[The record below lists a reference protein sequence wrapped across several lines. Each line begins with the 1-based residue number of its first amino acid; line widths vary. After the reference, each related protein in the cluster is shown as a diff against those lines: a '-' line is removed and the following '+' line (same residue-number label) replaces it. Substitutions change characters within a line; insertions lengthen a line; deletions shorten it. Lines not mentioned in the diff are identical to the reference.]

1 MMAFILRC
9 ASFRKVNFAFV
20 FSVMETVD
28 KLSYERESIFDV
40 FKEATASSIFVTVFS
55 TSEEK
60 HQDIW
65 LPP

>member
-28 KLSYERESIFDV
+28 KLSYERESIF
-40 FKEATASSIFVTVFS
+40 
-55 TSEEK
+55 
-60 HQDIW
+60 
-65 LPP
+65 